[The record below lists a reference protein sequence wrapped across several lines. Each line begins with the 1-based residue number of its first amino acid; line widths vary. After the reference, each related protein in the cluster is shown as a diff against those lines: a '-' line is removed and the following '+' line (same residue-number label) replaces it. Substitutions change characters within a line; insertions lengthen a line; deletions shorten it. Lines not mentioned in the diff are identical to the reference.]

1 MGYSKKPLI
10 FIVLGILL
18 LLEPIF
24 KILYFKAST
33 DFPFDAI
40 FRNVFSME
48 GFKNI
53 FDFWI
58 LFPLGGIALLNI
70 NRLTYAIFFFVQIYS
85 IYSSLTYEPFTWPY
99 VNATPH
105 FFSMTMLVFNIMT
118 MLYFLLP
125 SVRTPFFNKRSRWW
139 ESATRYSINLPC
151 IINIID
157 VCELPNCEILNI
169 SKTGALIYGPKEI
182 FDENY
187 VDLKL
192 SSSDGKFN
200 FCLRCEIVG
209 KHDVN
214 KRDAYRLHFHFASIW
229 ENISVRRY
237 ILALHKNKDVP
248 RR

>member
-10 FIVLGILL
+10 FIILGTLL
-18 LLEPIF
+18 ILEPIF
-24 KILYFKAST
+24 KILYFKANT
-33 DFPFDAI
+33 EFPFEAI
-40 FRNVFSME
+40 IRNLSAME

-58 LFPLGGIALLNI
+58 LFPLGGLALLNI
-70 NRLTYAIFFFVQIYS
+70 NRLTYFIFFGVQIYS
-85 IYSSLTYEPFTWPY
+85 IYSSLTYEPYTWPY

-105 FFSMTMLVFNIMT
+105 FFSMTMLFFNVMI

-139 ESATRYSINLPC
+139 ETATRYTIHHPC
-151 IINIID
+151 TVNIID
-157 VCELPNCEILNI
+157 VCELAGCEILNI

-187 VDLKL
+187 IDLL
-192 SSSDGKFN
+192 FSPLEGKFK
-200 FCLRCEIVG
+200 FSLRAEVVG
-209 KHDVN
+209 KHEVN
-214 KRDAYRLHFHFASIW
+214 NRDAYRLHFHFASIW
-229 ENISVRRY
+229 ENISLRRY
-237 ILALHKNKDVP
+237 IMAVHKNHDVP